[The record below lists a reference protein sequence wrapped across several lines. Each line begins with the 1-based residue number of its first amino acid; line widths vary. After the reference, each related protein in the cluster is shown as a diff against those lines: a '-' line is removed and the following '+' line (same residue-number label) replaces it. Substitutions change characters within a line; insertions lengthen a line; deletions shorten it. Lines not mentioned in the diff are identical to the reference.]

1 MKRLSLTLIAGIAA
15 MVPAVAQQN
24 PMATEVQQ
32 SWGRTM
38 SNVVAA
44 AEKMPEENYG
54 FKPAPESQSFR
65 DLVAHTAD
73 SAMGACTAFSGER
86 KTAGAANMQSKAD
99 LVGALKSVA
108 AECEKTYGSFT
119 DAKAT
124 EMIAGRGGQNTRI
137 GSLYRNVIHIEHE
150 YAQMAVHL
158 RLKGLVPPSSE
169 GRGGGAGKKK

>member
-32 SWGRTM
+32 AWGRTM

-73 SAMGACTAFSGER
+73 SAMGACTA
-86 KTAGAANMQSKAD
+86 
-99 LVGALKSVA
+99 
-108 AECEKTYGSFT
+108 
-119 DAKAT
+119 
-124 EMIAGRGGQNTRI
+124 
-137 GSLYRNVIHIEHE
+137 
-150 YAQMAVHL
+150 
-158 RLKGLVPPSSE
+158 
-169 GRGGGAGKKK
+169 